1 MTDSLIEKN
10 ALVSALGDGQLRDT
24 EFAQAMALLDDSAE
38 ARQRWHSYHVV
49 GDAMRTGQVDVR
61 PHEADFVLRLRA
73 KLQQEPALL
82 DLQLAPDPA
91 KNHAALTDTTRPS
104 ANDRWWR
111 LMVGLASV
119 AMVTVVAWQ
128 GFQGLMTPDTQ
139 LAAASRTSSAT
150 VTLAQSGVPAGI
162 GGAAQVMIRD
172 PKIDALLSAHRQF
185 GGTSALQTPTG
196 FLRNATFEEGAR

>member
-10 ALVSALGDGQLRDT
+10 ALVSALVDGQLRDT

-73 KLQQEPALL
+73 KLQQEPSLL
-82 DLQLAPDPA
+82 DLQLAPDQA

-104 ANDRWWR
+104 GNDRWWR
-111 LMVGLASV
+111 LVVGLASV

-128 GFQGLMTPDTQ
+128 GFQGLMNPGTQ
-139 LAAASRTSSAT
+139 LAVASRTSSAT
-150 VTLAQSGVPAGI
+150 VTLAQSGATAGS
-162 GGAAQVMIRD
+162 AAQVMIRD